1 MADPSSYRPR
11 PGEIPDSPGVYR
23 FRDEHRRVIYVGKA
37 KSLRQRLANYFQD
50 LANLHPRTRTM
61 VTTAASVEWTVVSTE
76 VEALQ
81 LEYSW
86 IKEYDPR
93 FNVKYRDDKS
103 YPYLAVTMNEEFPRV
118 QVMRGHKK
126 KGVRYFGP
134 YGHAWAI
141 RDTVDLLLRVFP
153 VRTCSAGVFKNAA
166 RTGRPCLL
174 GYIGKCSAPC
184 VERISAEDH
193 QELAE
198 EFCDFMAGRTGT
210 YLRRLE
216 RKMGEAAEDMEY
228 ERAARLRD
236 DIGALRKAMEKSAVV
251 LADATDADL
260 IAVAEDELEAA
271 VQIFHVRGGR
281 VRGQRGWVT
290 DKVEEITTGA
300 LVEHALQQLYGE
312 ETGDAVPK
320 EVLVPALPDPVEPVQ
335 EWLADRRG
343 SGVSLR
349 IPQRGDK
356 KALMETVQR
365 NAQQALVLHKT
376 KRASDLTTRSRALE
390 EIADALDLDSAPL
403 RIECYDISH
412 LQGDDVVAS
421 MVVFEDGLARKSE
434 YRRFQIKGFRGQDD
448 VRSMHEVITRRFRRY
463 LAEKERTG
471 EWADGEDPGEGTPRA
486 DGRDRV
492 LSATPGS
499 PAAPGGE
506 ADSSHQS
513 APAHQPAPGHA
524 ATSGQEAALGR
535 DAAPGQEAAPSHEAA
550 PGREAAPGDE
560 ATPGQEAAPGH
571 HAAPGHQ
578 AAPSQ
583 EAAPD
588 HQAAAPGHGA
598 ADDLALADG
607 SGLKD
612 EDGRPKRFAYPPQLV
627 VVDGGQ
633 PQVAAAQ
640 RALDE
645 LGIDDIAVCGLAK
658 RLEEVWLPGEDD
670 PVVLPR
676 TSEGLYLLQRVRDE
690 AHRFAITYQRT
701 KRAKRFRSSPLDD
714 VPGLGETR
722 KQALIKHFGSVKKL
736 RSATIDQIC
745 EVPGIGR
752 KTAETVAVALARS
765 APATPAVNT
774 ATGEIMDDEDGA
786 PETTADA
793 PGEPVSAGTPDERR
807 GQER

>member
-1 MADPSSYRPR
+1 MADPSSYRPK

-23 FRDEHRRVIYVGKA
+23 FRDDHRRVIYVGKA

-50 LANLHPRTRTM
+50 LAGLHPRTRSM

-134 YGHAWAI
+134 YAHAWAI

-174 GYIGKCSAPC
+174 GYIEKCSAPC
-184 VERISAEDH
+184 VDRVSAEEH
-193 QELAE
+193 RELAE
-198 EFCDFMAGRTGT
+198 EFCDFMTGRTNT
-210 YLRRLE
+210 YIRRLE
-216 RKMGEAAEDMEY
+216 KQMGEAAEEMEY

-236 DIGALRKAMEKSAVV
+236 DIGALKKAMEKNAVV

-335 EWLADRRG
+335 EWLTGRRG

-434 YRRFQIKGFRGQDD
+434 YRRFQIKGFAGQDD

-463 LAEKERTG
+463 LAEKEKTG
-471 EWADGEDPGEGTPRA
+471 EWADGET
-486 DGRDRV
+486 
-492 LSATPGS
+492 TQGS
-499 PAAPGGE
+499 VITENGVIAENGVTAENGE
-506 ADSSHQS
+506 A
-513 APAHQPAPGHA
+513 AGTGEII
-524 ATSGQEAALGR
+524 ATSLTE
-535 DAAPGQEAAPSHEAA
+535 D
-550 PGREAAPGDE
+550 
-560 ATPGQEAAPGH
+560 
-571 HAAPGHQ
+571 
-578 AAPSQ
+578 
-583 EAAPD
+583 
-588 HQAAAPGHGA
+588 
-598 ADDLALADG
+598 
-607 SGLKD
+607 
-612 EDGRPKRFAYPPQLV
+612 DGRPKKFAYPPQLV
-627 VVDGGQ
+627 VVDGGA
-633 PQVAAAQ
+633 PQVAAAR
-640 RALDE
+640 RALDD

-658 RLEEVWLPGEDD
+658 RLEEVWLPGDDD

-701 KRAKRFRSSPLDD
+701 KRSKRFRSSPLDD
-714 VPGLGETR
+714 VPGLGDTR
-722 KQALIKHFGSVKKL
+722 KQALLKHFGSLKKL

-752 KTAETVAVALARS
+752 KTAETIAAALAQA
-765 APATPAVNT
+765 APAAPAVNT
-774 ATGEIMDDEDGA
+774 ATGEIMEEEPG
-786 PETTADA
+786 TMGTG
-793 PGEPVSAGTPDERR
+793 GEPVRTGAPDERR
-807 GQER
+807 GQET

>member
-1 MADPSSYRPR
+1 MADPSSYRPK
-11 PGEIPDSPGVYR
+11 PGQIPDSPGVYK

-37 KSLRQRLANYFQD
+37 KNLRQRVANYFQD
-50 LANLHPRTRTM
+50 LAGLHPRTRTM

-86 IKEYDPR
+86 IKEFDPR

-103 YPYLAVTMNEEFPRV
+103 YPYLAVTLNEEFPRV
-118 QVMRGHKK
+118 QVMRGAKK

-141 RDTVDLLLRVFP
+141 RETVDLMLRVFP

-184 VERISAEDH
+184 VGRVTPEEHR
-193 QELAE
+193 ELAE
-198 EFCDFMAGRTGT
+198 DFCDFMAGRTGT
-210 YLRRLE
+210 YIRRLE
-216 RKMGEAAEDMEY
+216 KDMMQAAEEMEY

-236 DIGALRKAMEKSAVV
+236 DAEALNRAMEKSAVV

-271 VQIFHVRGGR
+271 LQIFHVRGGR

-290 DKVEEITTGA
+290 DKVEAVDTSG

-312 ETGDAVPK
+312 ERGDAVPK
-320 EVLVPALPDPVEPVQ
+320 EVLVPALPEDTEAVSQ
-335 EWLADRRG
+335 WLAERRG
-343 SGVSLR
+343 SQVSLR

-356 KALMETVQR
+356 KDLMATVQR
-365 NAQQALVLHKT
+365 NAQQALGLHKT

-390 EIADALDLDSAPL
+390 EIAEALGLDTAPL

-434 YRRFQIKGFRGQDD
+434 YRRFQIKGFEGQDD
-448 VRSMHEVITRRFRRY
+448 VRSMHEVIGRRFKRY
-463 LAEKERTG
+463 LQEKERTG
-471 EWADGEDPGEGTPRA
+471 EWEEQPTDTPADGPAATGPVPAPAPA
-486 DGRDRV
+486 DG
-492 LSATPGS
+492 
-499 PAAPGGE
+499 PAE
-506 ADSSHQS
+506 
-513 APAHQPAPGHA
+513 
-524 ATSGQEAALGR
+524 
-535 DAAPGQEAAPSHEAA
+535 DAEP
-550 PGREAAPGDE
+550 RED
-560 ATPGQEAAPGH
+560 
-571 HAAPGHQ
+571 
-578 AAPSQ
+578 
-583 EAAPD
+583 
-588 HQAAAPGHGA
+588 
-598 ADDLALADG
+598 
-607 SGLKD
+607 
-612 EDGRPKRFAYPPQLV
+612 DGRPKRFAYPPQLV

-633 PQVAAAQ
+633 PQVAAAK

-658 RLEEVWLPGEDD
+658 RLEEVWLPDDDD

-676 TSEGLYLLQRVRDE
+676 SSEGLYLLQRIRDE
-690 AHRFAITYQRT
+690 AHRFAITYQRA
-701 KRAKRFRSSPLDD
+701 KRAKRIRSSPLDD
-714 VPGLGETR
+714 VSGLGETR

-736 RSATIDQIC
+736 RQATIDEIC

-752 KTAETVAVALARS
+752 RTAESVAAALAS
-765 APATPAVNT
+765 TAPAAPAVNT
-774 ATGEIMDDEDGA
+774 ATGEIIEEDDG
-786 PETTADA
+786 
-793 PGEPVSAGTPDERR
+793 GSS
-807 GQER
+807 

>member
-1 MADPSSYRPR
+1 MADPSSYRPS
-11 PGEIPDSPGVYR
+11 PGQIPDSPGVYK

-37 KSLRQRLANYFQD
+37 KNLRQRVANYFQD

-81 LEYSW
+81 LEYTW
-86 IKEYDPR
+86 IKEFDPR

-103 YPYLAVTMNEEFPRV
+103 YPYLAVTLNEEFPRV
-118 QVMRGHKK
+118 QVMRGAKK

-141 RDTVDLLLRVFP
+141 RETVDLMLRVFP

-174 GYIGKCSAPC
+174 GYIDKCSAPC
-184 VERISAEDH
+184 VGRVTPEEHR
-193 QELAE
+193 ELAE
-198 EFCDFMAGRTGT
+198 DFCDFMAGRTGT
-210 YLRRLE
+210 YIRRLE
-216 RKMGEAAEDMEY
+216 KDMMQAAEEMEY

-236 DIGALRKAMEKSAVV
+236 DAEALKRAMEKSAVV

-271 VQIFHVRGGR
+271 LQIFHVRGGR

-290 DKVEEITTGA
+290 DKVEAVDTSG

-312 ETGDAVPK
+312 ERGDAVPK
-320 EVLVPALPDPVEPVQ
+320 EVLVPALPEDTEAVSQ
-335 EWLADRRG
+335 WLAERRG
-343 SGVSLR
+343 SQVSLR

-356 KALMETVQR
+356 KDLMATVQR
-365 NAQQALVLHKT
+365 NAQQALGLHKT

-390 EIADALDLDSAPL
+390 EIAEALGLDTAPL

-434 YRRFQIKGFRGQDD
+434 YRRFQIKGFEGQDD
-448 VRSMHEVITRRFRRY
+448 VRSMHEVIGRRFKRY
-463 LAEKERTG
+463 LQEKERTG
-471 EWADGEDPGEGTPRA
+471 EWEEPQE
-486 DGRDRV
+486 
-492 LSATPGS
+492 
-499 PAAPGGE
+499 
-506 ADSSHQS
+506 
-513 APAHQPAPGHA
+513 PAPG
-524 ATSGQEAALGR
+524 ATG
-535 DAAPGQEAAPSHEAA
+535 P
-550 PGREAAPGDE
+550 
-560 ATPGQEAAPGH
+560 TPGVTGPVPAPVLTAASP
-571 HAAPGHQ
+571 
-578 AAPSQ
+578 
-583 EAAPD
+583 
-588 HQAAAPGHGA
+588 
-598 ADDLALADG
+598 ADEIEPRED
-607 SGLKD
+607 
-612 EDGRPKRFAYPPQLV
+612 DGRPKRFAYPPQLV

-633 PQVAAAQ
+633 PQVAAAK

-658 RLEEVWLPGEDD
+658 RLEEVWLPDDDD

-676 TSEGLYLLQRVRDE
+676 SSEGLYLLQRVRDE
-690 AHRFAITYQRT
+690 AHRFAITYQRA
-701 KRAKRFRSSPLDD
+701 KRAKRIRSSPLDD
-714 VPGLGETR
+714 VAGLGETR

-736 RSATIDQIC
+736 RQATIEEIC

-752 KTAETVAVALARS
+752 RTAESVAAALAS
-765 APATPAVNT
+765 TAPTAPAVNT
-774 ATGEIMDDEDGA
+774 ATGEIMEEDDGGA
-786 PETTADA
+786 
-793 PGEPVSAGTPDERR
+793 S
-807 GQER
+807 

>member
-50 LANLHPRTRTM
+50 LAGLHPRTRSM

-118 QVMRGHKK
+118 QVMRGHKR

-134 YGHAWAI
+134 YAHAWAI

-184 VERISAEDH
+184 VGRVSAEEH
-193 QELAE
+193 GELAD

-210 YLRRLE
+210 YIRRLE
-216 RKMGEAAEDMEY
+216 KQMTEAAEEMEY

-236 DIGALRKAMEKSAVV
+236 DIEALKKAMEKNAVV

-312 ETGDAVPK
+312 EKGDSVPK

-335 EWLADRRG
+335 EWLAERRG

-356 KALMETVQR
+356 KALMETVER

-390 EIADALDLDSAPL
+390 EIAEALDLDSAPL

-421 MVVFEDGLARKSE
+421 MVVFEDGLQRKSE
-434 YRRFQIKGFRGQDD
+434 YRRFQIKGFEGQDD

-463 LAEKERTG
+463 LAEKEKTG
-471 EWADGEDPGEGTPRA
+471 EWVDDGHEDGLAGETGEPGN
-486 DGRDRV
+486 
-492 LSATPGS
+492 
-499 PAAPGGE
+499 
-506 ADSSHQS
+506 
-513 APAHQPAPGHA
+513 
-524 ATSGQEAALGR
+524 
-535 DAAPGQEAAPSHEAA
+535 
-550 PGREAAPGDE
+550 
-560 ATPGQEAAPGH
+560 
-571 HAAPGHQ
+571 
-578 AAPSQ
+578 
-583 EAAPD
+583 
-588 HQAAAPGHGA
+588 
-598 ADDLALADG
+598 
-607 SGLKD
+607 GLKD
-612 EDGRPKRFAYPPQLV
+612 DDGRPKKFAYPPQLV

-633 PQVAAAQ
+633 PQVAAAKK
-640 RALDE
+640 ALDG

-658 RLEEVWLPGEDD
+658 RLEEVWLPDEDD

-701 KRAKRFRSSPLDD
+701 KRSKRFRSSPLDD
-714 VPGLGETR
+714 VPGLGDTR
-722 KQALIKHFGSVKKL
+722 KQAILKHFGSLRKL

-752 KTAETVAVALARS
+752 KTAETIAVALAQA
-765 APATPAVNT
+765 APAAPAVNT
-774 ATGEIMDDEDGA
+774 ATGEIMEEEPG
-786 PETTADA
+786 TMGSS
-793 PGEPVSAGTPDERR
+793 GEPVTTGAPDERR
-807 GQER
+807 GQET

>member
-1 MADPSSYRPR
+1 
-11 PGEIPDSPGVYR
+11 
-23 FRDEHRRVIYVGKA
+23 
-37 KSLRQRLANYFQD
+37 
-50 LANLHPRTRTM
+50 
-61 VTTAASVEWTVVSTE
+61 
-76 VEALQ
+76 
-81 LEYSW
+81 
-86 IKEYDPR
+86 
-93 FNVKYRDDKS
+93 
-103 YPYLAVTMNEEFPRV
+103 MNEEFPRV

-134 YGHAWAI
+134 YAHAWAI

-193 QELAE
+193 RELAE
-198 EFCDFMAGRTGT
+198 EFSDFMAGRTGT
-210 YLRRLE
+210 YIRRLE
-216 RKMGEAAEDMEY
+216 ARMAEAAEDMEY

-236 DIGALRKAMEKSAVV
+236 DIGALKKAMEKSAVV

-260 IAVAEDELEAA
+260 VAVAEDELEAA

-290 DKVEEITTGA
+290 DKVEDITTGA

-312 ETGDAVPK
+312 ETGDSVPK
-320 EVLVPALPDPVEPVQ
+320 EVLVPALPEPVEPVQ
-335 EWLADRRG
+335 EWLTTRRG
-343 SGVSLR
+343 AHVSLR

-356 KALMETVQR
+356 KSLMETVQR

-390 EIADALDLDSAPL
+390 EIAEALGLDSAPL

-412 LQGDDVVAS
+412 LQGEDVVAS
-421 MVVFEDGLARKSE
+421 MVVFEDGLQRKSE
-434 YRRFQIKGFRGQDD
+434 YRRFQIRGFEGQDD
-448 VRSMHEVITRRFRRY
+448 VRSMHEVLGRRFRRY
-463 LAEKERTG
+463 LADKEKTG
-471 EWADGEDPGEGTPRA
+471 EWADGE
-486 DGRDRV
+486 
-492 LSATPGS
+492 
-499 PAAPGGE
+499 
-506 ADSSHQS
+506 
-513 APAHQPAPGHA
+513 
-524 ATSGQEAALGR
+524 AALT
-535 DAAPGQEAAPSHEAA
+535 E
-550 PGREAAPGDE
+550 
-560 ATPGQEAAPGH
+560 
-571 HAAPGHQ
+571 
-578 AAPSQ
+578 
-583 EAAPD
+583 
-588 HQAAAPGHGA
+588 
-598 ADDLALADG
+598 
-607 SGLKD
+607 

-676 TSEGLYLLQRVRDE
+676 TSEGLYLLQRIRDE

-701 KRAKRFRSSPLDD
+701 KRAKRLRSGPLDD

-722 KQALIKHFGSVKKL
+722 KQALIKHFGSVKRL
-736 RSATIDQIC
+736 RAATLDQIQ

-752 KTAETVAVALARS
+752 KTAETIAVALARS
-765 APATPAVNT
+765 APAAPAVNT
-774 ATGEIMDDEDGA
+774 ATGEIIEEEEPAGPA
-786 PETTADA
+786 GTAD
-793 PGEPVSAGTPDERR
+793 PPQEPVSAGTSQERR
-807 GQER
+807 GQET

>member
-1 MADPSSYRPR
+1 MADPSSYRPK
-11 PGEIPDSPGVYR
+11 PGQIPDAPGVYK

-50 LANLHPRTRTM
+50 LANLHPRTRSM
-61 VTTAASVEWTVVSTE
+61 VTTAASVEWTVVNTE

-86 IKEYDPR
+86 IKEFDPR

-118 QVMRGHKK
+118 QVMRGQKK

-141 RDTVDLLLRVFP
+141 RDTVDLLLRAFP

-184 VERISAEDH
+184 VERVTPEEH
-193 QELAE
+193 RELAE
-198 EFCDFMAGRTGT
+198 DFCDFMAGRTGT
-210 YLRRLE
+210 YIRRLE
-216 RKMGEAAEDMEY
+216 RQMADAAEEMEY

-236 DIGALRKAMEKSAVV
+236 DIEALKKAMEKSAVV

-260 IAVAEDELEAA
+260 IALAEDELEAA

-290 DKVEEITTGA
+290 DKVEAVTSGD

-312 ETGDAVPK
+312 ESGDAVPK
-320 EVLVPALPDPVEPVQ
+320 EVLVPALPEPLEPVQ
-335 EWLADRRG
+335 EWLTERRG
-343 SGVSLR
+343 ANVSLR

-356 KALMETVQR
+356 KALMETVAR
-365 NAQQALVLHKT
+365 NAQQSLVLHKT

-390 EIADALDLDSAPL
+390 EIAAALDLDGAPL

-434 YRRFQIKGFRGQDD
+434 YRRFQIKGFEGQDD

-463 LAEKERTG
+463 LADKEKTG
-471 EWADGEDPGEGTPRA
+471 EWAVDEETGEVSA
-486 DGRDRV
+486 DN
-492 LSATPGS
+492 
-499 PAAPGGE
+499 
-506 ADSSHQS
+506 
-513 APAHQPAPGHA
+513 
-524 ATSGQEAALGR
+524 
-535 DAAPGQEAAPSHEAA
+535 
-550 PGREAAPGDE
+550 
-560 ATPGQEAAPGH
+560 
-571 HAAPGHQ
+571 
-578 AAPSQ
+578 
-583 EAAPD
+583 
-588 HQAAAPGHGA
+588 
-598 ADDLALADG
+598 
-607 SGLKD
+607 GLTE

-640 RALDE
+640 KALDE

-658 RLEEVWLPGEDD
+658 RLEEVWVPGDDD
-670 PVVLPR
+670 PVILPR

-690 AHRFAITYQRT
+690 AHRFAITYQRA
-701 KRAKRFRSSPLDD
+701 KRAKRFKAGPLDA
-714 VPGLGETR
+714 VPGLGDAR
-722 KQALIKHFGSVKKL
+722 KQTLIKHFGSVKKL

-752 KTAETVAVALARS
+752 KTAEAIVVALARA
-765 APATPAVNT
+765 APAAPAVNT
-774 ATGEIMDDEDGA
+774 ATGEIME
-786 PETTADA
+786 EE
-793 PGEPVSAGTPDERR
+793 EPVTAGSSEERR
-807 GQER
+807 GQET

>member
-1 MADPSSYRPR
+1 MADPSSYRPS
-11 PGEIPDSPGVYR
+11 PGQIPDSPGVYK

-37 KSLRQRLANYFQD
+37 KNLRQRVANYFQD

-81 LEYSW
+81 LEYTW
-86 IKEYDPR
+86 IKEFDPR

-103 YPYLAVTMNEEFPRV
+103 YPYLAVTLNEEFPRV
-118 QVMRGHKK
+118 QVMRGAKK

-141 RDTVDLLLRVFP
+141 RETVDLMLRVFP

-174 GYIGKCSAPC
+174 GYIDKCSAPC
-184 VERISAEDH
+184 VGRVTPEEHR
-193 QELAE
+193 ELAE
-198 EFCDFMAGRTGT
+198 DFCDFMAGRTGT
-210 YLRRLE
+210 YIRRLE
-216 RKMGEAAEDMEY
+216 KDMMQAAEEMEY

-236 DIGALRKAMEKSAVV
+236 DAEALKRAMEKSAVV

-271 VQIFHVRGGR
+271 LQIFHVRGGR

-290 DKVEEITTGA
+290 DKVEAVDTSG

-312 ETGDAVPK
+312 ERGDAVPK
-320 EVLVPALPDPVEPVQ
+320 EVLVPALPEDTEAVSQ
-335 EWLADRRG
+335 WLAERRG
-343 SGVSLR
+343 SQVSLR

-356 KALMETVQR
+356 KDLMATVQR
-365 NAQQALVLHKT
+365 NAQQALGLHKT

-390 EIADALDLDSAPL
+390 EIAEALGLDTAPL

-434 YRRFQIKGFRGQDD
+434 YRRFQIKGFEGQDD
-448 VRSMHEVITRRFRRY
+448 VRSMHEVIGRRFKRY
-463 LAEKERTG
+463 LQEKERTG
-471 EWADGEDPGEGTPRA
+471 EWEEPQE
-486 DGRDRV
+486 
-492 LSATPGS
+492 
-499 PAAPGGE
+499 
-506 ADSSHQS
+506 
-513 APAHQPAPGHA
+513 PAPG
-524 ATSGQEAALGR
+524 ATDPG
-535 DAAPGQEAAPSHEAA
+535 APGP
-550 PGREAAPGDE
+550 
-560 ATPGQEAAPGH
+560 TPGVTGPVPAPVLTAASP
-571 HAAPGHQ
+571 
-578 AAPSQ
+578 
-583 EAAPD
+583 
-588 HQAAAPGHGA
+588 
-598 ADDLALADG
+598 ADEIEPRED
-607 SGLKD
+607 
-612 EDGRPKRFAYPPQLV
+612 DGRPKRFAYPPQLV

-633 PQVAAAQ
+633 PQVAAAK

-658 RLEEVWLPGEDD
+658 RLEEVWLPDDDD

-676 TSEGLYLLQRVRDE
+676 SSEGLYLLQRVRDE
-690 AHRFAITYQRT
+690 AHRFAITYQRA
-701 KRAKRFRSSPLDD
+701 KRAKRIRSSPLDD
-714 VPGLGETR
+714 VAGLGETR

-736 RSATIDQIC
+736 RQATIEEIC

-752 KTAETVAVALARS
+752 RTAESVAAALAS
-765 APATPAVNT
+765 TAPAAPAVNT
-774 ATGEIMDDEDGA
+774 ATGEIMEEDDGGA
-786 PETTADA
+786 
-793 PGEPVSAGTPDERR
+793 S
-807 GQER
+807 

>member
-11 PGEIPDSPGVYR
+11 PGQIPDSPGVYK

-37 KSLRQRLANYFQD
+37 KNLRQRLANYFQD
-50 LANLHPRTRTM
+50 LAGLHPRTRTM

-103 YPYLAVTMNEEFPRV
+103 YPYLAVTLNEEFPRV
-118 QVMRGHKK
+118 QVMRGAKK

-141 RDTVDLLLRVFP
+141 RETVDLMLRVFP

-184 VERISAEDH
+184 VGRVTPEEHR
-193 QELAE
+193 ELADD
-198 EFCDFMAGRTGT
+198 FCDFMAGRTGT
-210 YLRRLE
+210 YIRRLE
-216 RKMGEAAEDMEY
+216 KDMMAAAEEMEY

-236 DIGALRKAMEKSAVV
+236 DVEALKRAMEKSAVV

-290 DKVEEITTGA
+290 DKVENVDTSG

-312 ETGDAVPK
+312 ESGDAVPK
-320 EVLVPALPDPVEPVQ
+320 EVLVPALPEDPDAVSQ
-335 EWLADRRG
+335 WLADRRG
-343 SGVSLR
+343 SQVSLR

-356 KALMETVQR
+356 KDLMVTVQR
-365 NAQQALVLHKT
+365 NAQQALGLHKT

-390 EIADALDLDSAPL
+390 EIAEALDLDTAPL
-403 RIECYDISH
+403 RIECFDISH

-421 MVVFEDGLARKSE
+421 MVVFEDGLARKGE
-434 YRRFQIKGFRGQDD
+434 YRRFQIKGFEGQDD
-448 VRSMHEVITRRFRRY
+448 VRSMHEVISRRFRRY
-463 LAEKERTG
+463 LQEKERTG
-471 EWADGEDPGEGTPRA
+471 EWEETPAATGPVPAGPAVSGPVPAPDAVPGDGSAPADGE
-486 DGRDRV
+486 
-492 LSATPGS
+492 S
-499 PAAPGGE
+499 
-506 ADSSHQS
+506 
-513 APAHQPAPGHA
+513 
-524 ATSGQEAALGR
+524 
-535 DAAPGQEAAPSHEAA
+535 
-550 PGREAAPGDE
+550 RED
-560 ATPGQEAAPGH
+560 
-571 HAAPGHQ
+571 
-578 AAPSQ
+578 
-583 EAAPD
+583 
-588 HQAAAPGHGA
+588 
-598 ADDLALADG
+598 
-607 SGLKD
+607 
-612 EDGRPKRFAYPPQLV
+612 DGRPKRFAYPPQLL

-633 PQVAAAQ
+633 PQVAAAK

-658 RLEEVWLPGEDD
+658 RLEEVWLPDDDD

-676 TSEGLYLLQRVRDE
+676 SSEGLYLLQRVRDE
-690 AHRFAITYQRT
+690 AHRFAITYQRA
-701 KRAKRFRSSPLDD
+701 KRAKRIRSSPLDA
-714 VPGLGETR
+714 VAGLGDTR

-736 RSATIDQIC
+736 RQATIDEIC

-752 KTAETVAVALARS
+752 RTAESVAVALAAA
-765 APATPAVNT
+765 APAAPAVNT
-774 ATGEIMDDEDGA
+774 ATGEIMEEDDGGS
-786 PETTADA
+786 TT
-793 PGEPVSAGTPDERR
+793 
-807 GQER
+807 

>member
-11 PGEIPDSPGVYR
+11 PGDIPDSPGVYR

-103 YPYLAVTMNEEFPRV
+103 YPYLAVTLNEQFPRV

-134 YGHAWAI
+134 YAHAWAI

-174 GYIGKCSAPC
+174 GYIDKCSAPC
-184 VERISAEDH
+184 VGRITPEDH
-193 QELAE
+193 RELAE

-216 RKMGEAAEDMEY
+216 KQMMEAAEEMEY

-236 DIGALRKAMEKSAVV
+236 DIGALKKAMEKNAVV

-290 DKVEEITTGA
+290 DKVEDVTTGA

-312 ETGDAVPK
+312 ESGDAVPK
-320 EVLVPALPDPVEPVQ
+320 EVLVPALPEPVEPVQ
-335 EWLADRRG
+335 EWLTGRRG
-343 SGVSLR
+343 ANVSLR

-365 NAQQALVLHKT
+365 NAQQSLALHKT
-376 KRASDLTTRSRALE
+376 RRASDLTTRSRALE
-390 EIADALDLDSAPL
+390 EIAEALGLDSAPL

-421 MVVFEDGLARKSE
+421 MVVFEDGLQRKGE
-434 YRRFQIKGFRGQDD
+434 YRRFQIKGFAGQDD
-448 VRSMHEVITRRFRRY
+448 VRSMHEVISRRFRRY

-471 EWADGEDPGEGTPRA
+471 EWADGTDGAGGTDGA
-486 DGRDRV
+486 DG
-492 LSATPGS
+492 
-499 PAAPGGE
+499 
-506 ADSSHQS
+506 ADTD
-513 APAHQPAPGHA
+513 G
-524 ATSGQEAALGR
+524 T
-535 DAAPGQEAAPSHEAA
+535 
-550 PGREAAPGDE
+550 
-560 ATPGQEAAPGH
+560 
-571 HAAPGHQ
+571 
-578 AAPSQ
+578 
-583 EAAPD
+583 
-588 HQAAAPGHGA
+588 
-598 ADDLALADG
+598 LAGPEVITD
-607 SGLKD
+607 SLKD
-612 EDGRPKRFAYPPQLV
+612 DDGRPRKFAYPPQLV

-658 RLEEVWLPGEDD
+658 RLEEVWVPGEDD

-701 KRAKRFRSSPLDD
+701 KRAKRFRAGPLDD

-722 KQALIKHFGSVKKL
+722 KQVLIKHFGSVKKL
-736 RSATIDQIC
+736 RSATIEQIQ

-752 KTAETVAVALARS
+752 KTAETIAVALAQA
-765 APATPAVNT
+765 APAAPAVNT
-774 ATGEIMDDEDGA
+774 ATGEIIEDEEPD
-786 PETTADA
+786 TTGDSS
-793 PGEPVSAGTPDERR
+793 GEPVTAGVPDERR
-807 GQER
+807 GQET